1 MNGYY
6 YSVNDYYKKLFGHKV
21 YKISLNAGMSCPN
34 RDGRIGTGGC
44 IFCSEGGSGDFAS
57 SSLLSVKNQIDYGIE
72 KISKKYAGDSY
83 IAYFQAFTN
92 TYAPVDRLKKIFTE
106 AIQDNRICGL
116 SIATRPDCLEDDK
129 IELLAELNRIKPVW
143 IELGLQ
149 TINETTARYIRR
161 GYPLAVFEDAVARLN
176 AVDIPVVVH
185 VIVGLPGENANDN
198 LACAKYLSHLNIN
211 GVKIQLLHILK
222 NTDLADDYYSSK
234 FKELSLAEYV
244 KTVVDMIE
252 ILPPHFVIH
261 RVTGDGPK
269 NLLIAPTWSA
279 DKKNVLNNI
288 SREFKNRNT
297 YQGKEYRHGS

>member
-6 YSVNDYYKKLFGHKV
+6 YSVNDYYKELFGHKV

-222 NTDLADDYYSSK
+222 NTDLADEFRAGK
-234 FKELSLAEYV
+234 FQTLSMEAYV
-244 KTVVDMIE
+244 DLVVSCIGALSPDI
-252 ILPPHFVIH
+252 VIH
-261 RVTGDGPK
+261 RLTGDGPS
-269 NLLIAPTWSA
+269 NQLISPLWSRA
-279 DKKNVLNNI
+279 KRSVLNCI
-288 SREFKNRNT
+288 HHELKTRGI
-297 YQGKEYRHGS
+297 YQGCFLKEQG

>member
-6 YSVNDYYKKLFGHKV
+6 YSVNDYYKELFGHKV

-72 KISKKYAGDSY
+72 KISKKYTGDSY

-211 GVKIQLLHILK
+211 GVKIQLLHILI
-222 NTDLADDYYSSK
+222 
-234 FKELSLAEYV
+234 
-244 KTVVDMIE
+244 VDMIE

-288 SREFKNRNT
+288 SHEFKNRNT

>member
-6 YSVNDYYKKLFGHKV
+6 YSVNDYYKELFGHKV

-92 TYAPVDRLKKIFTE
+92 TYAPADRLKKIFTE

-198 LACAKYLSHLNIN
+198 LACAKYLSRLNIN

-234 FKELSLAEYV
+234 FKELSLTEYV

-297 YQGKEYRHGS
+297 YHGKEYRHGR